1 MKTIF
6 RSAIVATVALGA
18 TSALSDGVSEAMQCE
33 LVGEASDDD
42 VIAAAGKWLAA
53 ARTMPGGEEM
63 GLSIHFP
70 VAGGR
75 PGTDFA
81 LILSAPSFEAWGRF
95 WDGYAESPA
104 EAIDDAAKEITACE
118 SGGLYGSVKIE
129 PAG

>member
-1 MKTIF
+1 MK
-6 RSAIVATVALGA
+6 ATVLSLAAAVFAFGA
-18 TSALSDGVSEAMQCE
+18 TSALADGVSEAMQCE
-33 LVGEASDDD
+33 LVGETTDEE

-70 VAGGR
+70 VAGGKE
-75 PGTDFA
+75 GTDFA

-95 WDGYAESPA
+95 WDGYANSAA
-104 EAIDDAAKEITACE
+104 EAVDDSANELTQCH

>member
-1 MKTIF
+1 MKATTL
-6 RSAIVATVALGA
+6 SLAAAIVALGA

-33 LVGEASDDD
+33 LVGEASDED

-53 ARTMPGGEEM
+53 ARTMPGGEEL

-70 VAGGR
+70 VAGGQ
-75 PGTDFA
+75 PDTDFA

-95 WDGYAESPA
+95 WDNYPDSPA
-104 EAIDDAAKEITACE
+104 EAIDDAADEITQCH
-118 SGGLYGSVKIE
+118 SGGLYGSVTIE